1 MKHICKRNMNRDY
14 YYFENDF
21 LLVAFVQTILVS
33 LSVNSIK
40 LPIVNY
46 EKDST
51 LICLLLVQKWNE
63 WRKDLAEHEAIT
75 ASALKDKLHE
85 NIAT

>member
-1 MKHICKRNMNRDY
+1 
-14 YYFENDF
+14 
-21 LLVAFVQTILVS
+21 
-33 LSVNSIK
+33 
-40 LPIVNY
+40 VNY